1 MLGMKDFNIL
11 RVHWKIQLLGAGG
24 VGGVKKNQYR
34 EGIAKKGGL
43 ESLVI
48 YRSLGK
54 KEGGWYPNAH
64 YATTRYLLSLKNSRK
79 SLSKFPDISFWVN
92 LFHVAPEKLMAGR
105 YSSLWIKWHSNL
117 KNRKLQVVFWK
128 KSIVFTKY
136 WCFKNI
142 LLTVAVPKYC
152 STPKEN

>member
-24 VGGVKKNQYR
+24 VGGLRKTNIER
-34 EGIAKKGGL
+34 GL
-43 ESLVI
+43 PKMGAWKVWWFIGALARKRGV
-48 YRSLGK
+48 
-54 KEGGWYPNAH
+54 WYPNAH
-64 YATTRYLLSLKNSRK
+64 YATTRYLLSLKKSRR